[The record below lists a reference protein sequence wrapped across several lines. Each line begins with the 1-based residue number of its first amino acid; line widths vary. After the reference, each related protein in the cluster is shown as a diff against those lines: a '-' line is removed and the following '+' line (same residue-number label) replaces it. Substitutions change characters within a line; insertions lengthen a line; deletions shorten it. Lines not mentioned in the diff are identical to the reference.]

1 MAWPLVQAS
10 DSKSLLVSGAL
21 LKPHTNLFL
30 QLFASI
36 LFNREMKRNRNISSK
51 TKTNLSR
58 TNTKS
63 SFPVLLMNPHQL
75 RPGAGGIELNET
87 LRIEV
92 TPHSRYLKKKNKQDV
107 PGKTFF
113 YSKVPILPLSNE
125 DISRCFQSLFPNLTF
140 GMTNRYED

>member
-10 DSKSLLVSGAL
+10 YSKSLLVSGAL
-21 LKPHTNLFL
+21 LKPHANLFL

-63 SFPVLLMNPHQL
+63 SFPVSN
-75 RPGAGGIELNET
+75 IET
-87 LRIEV
+87 LSSLHLGGAMRSQLFFVVQNCSVIIKK
-92 TPHSRYLKKKNKQDV
+92 TKKNKN
-107 PGKTFF
+107 
-113 YSKVPILPLSNE
+113 I
-125 DISRCFQSLFPNLTF
+125 C
-140 GMTNRYED
+140 